1 MAVRALDNV
10 IDINFY
16 PTAAA
21 KLSNNRHRPIGLGVM
36 GLAHALYLRGH
47 AFASPEAVE
56 FNDEAMEAI
65 AFYAY
70 EASSDLAAERGTY
83 SSYHGSKWDRGLLP
97 QDTLDLLEKE
107 RGVPVEVPRGG
118 RMNWEPLRA
127 KIKAQGMRN
136 SNCLAIAPT
145 ATISNITATSPCIE
159 PTYKN
164 LFVKSNLSGEF
175 IVLNPF
181 LVKDLKA
188 RGLWDQDMIDNLKYF
203 DGELKDIERIPAD
216 LKVKYLTAFDIDPKW
231 ILDAAARRQKW
242 IDQAQSVNLWI
253 KTPDLKTLSHMYR
266 QAWHVGL
273 KTTYYLRSLGASNI
287 EKATIAVKKEVRGAI
302 KEGQDGGQN
311 SGDTGGSHAPIPARV
326 YTEAEKNACSIEAM
340 RNGGTCEAC
349 Q

>member
-1 MAVRALDNV
+1 
-10 IDINFY
+10 
-16 PTAAA
+16 
-21 KLSNNRHRPIGLGVM
+21 
-36 GLAHALYLRGH
+36 
-47 AFASPEAVE
+47 
-56 FNDEAMEAI
+56 
-65 AFYAY
+65 
-70 EASSDLAAERGTY
+70 
-83 SSYHGSKWDRGLLP
+83 
-97 QDTLDLLEKE
+97 
-107 RGVPVEVPRGG
+107 
-118 RMNWEPLRA
+118 
-127 KIKAQGMRN
+127 
-136 SNCLAIAPT
+136 
-145 ATISNITATSPCIE
+145 
-159 PTYKN
+159 
-164 LFVKSNLSGEF
+164 
-175 IVLNPF
+175 
-181 LVKDLKA
+181 
-188 RGLWDQDMIDNLKYF
+188 MIDNLKYF